1 MTAVSSSR
9 ASAAKCLCAEAVVV
23 VHGVWMPGTETIL
36 LRRRLDARGFH
47 CHLFRY
53 HSLTADLDE
62 NATHLAR
69 FVEDVPGDTVHFVGH
84 SLGGVVILWMLQCN
98 APRRLGRVVCLGA
111 PLNGSATART
121 LGAHPGTRAAVGKS
135 LAELTVL
142 GGLSAWTGESPLGI
156 IAGEASLGVGKLVAR
171 LPRPNDGTVSVE
183 ETRLP
188 GATDHIVVP
197 ASHMSLLWSK
207 PVADHVARFLVHGR
221 FQRERD

>member
-1 MTAVSSSR
+1 MSDPPPTSESR
-9 ASAAKCLCAEAVVV
+9 PESVIV

-53 HSLTADLDE
+53 HSLAADLDQ
-62 NATHLAR
+62 NATQLAR

-84 SLGGVVILWMLQCN
+84 SLGGVVILWMLQRN
-98 APRRLGRVVCLGA
+98 PPQRLGRVVCLGA

-121 LGAHPGTRAAVGKS
+121 LEAHPGTRAAVGKS
-135 LAELTVL
+135 LAELTAL

-183 ETRLP
+183 ETRLA
-188 GATDHIVVP
+188 GAIDHIVMP

-207 PVADHVARFLVHGR
+207 PVADQVAHFLVHGR